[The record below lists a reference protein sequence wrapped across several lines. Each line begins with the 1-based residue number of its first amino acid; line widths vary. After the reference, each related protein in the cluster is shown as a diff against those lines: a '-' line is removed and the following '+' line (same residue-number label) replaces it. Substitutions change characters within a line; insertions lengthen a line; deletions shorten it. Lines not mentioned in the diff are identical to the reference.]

1 MRLLAIVAL
10 VLAAAA
16 GAIVA
21 NLALLDYATSSNT
34 PVGKLTPRANLP
46 AAPAD
51 VVRPRTGTI
60 DERER
65 SSDD

>member
-1 MRLLAIVAL
+1 MMRLLVVVAL
-10 VLAAAA
+10 IAAVAT

-21 NLALLDYATSSNT
+21 NLALLDYAAAPTE

-51 VVRPRTGTI
+51 VVRPRTGKI
-60 DERER
+60 NSRE
-65 SSDD
+65 SDD